1 MGSSQW
7 QTKND
12 VENVVFKENKD
23 LNSSESFGLKLTSLV
38 LDRTRDMQML
48 PSETESAQAT

>member
-38 LDRTRDMQML
+38 LDRTRDLQML

>member
-7 QTKND
+7 QAKND
-12 VENVVFKENKD
+12 VENVIFKENKD
-23 LNSSESFGLKLTSLV
+23 LKASENYGLKLTSLV
-38 LDRTRDMQML
+38 LDRTRDIRYC